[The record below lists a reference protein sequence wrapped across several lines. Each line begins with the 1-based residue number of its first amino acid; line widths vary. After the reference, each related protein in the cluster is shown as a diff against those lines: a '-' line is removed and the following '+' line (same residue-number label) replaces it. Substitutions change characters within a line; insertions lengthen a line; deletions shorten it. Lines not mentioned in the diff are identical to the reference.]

1 MQLFVTKSGLR
12 GILQAMILAAALCMP
27 ALVNAQDTAPLST
40 DDLVSLVGRAVV
52 EDAAQADERVRKA
65 QAVYDEVR
73 RGGTPEQQRTANRDL
88 EQAREQC
95 RYAEQKLDTARVEG
109 IARKSG
115 RSPAE
120 IQSMRAS
127 GMGWGAIAN
136 ETGVHPS
143 VNAKGNAKSS
153 GKGKGKSADDTMGTD
168 TGKSKAKGKGKQ

>member
-1 MQLFVTKSGLR
+1 MRNFVTKLCPMGV
-12 GILQAMILAAALCMP
+12 IQAMVLTALLCVP
-27 ALVNAQDTAPLST
+27 ALVNAQDTTPLST
-40 DDLVSLVGRAVV
+40 EDLVSLVGEAVV

-65 QAVYDEVR
+65 KEVYDEVR
-73 RGGTPEQQRTANRDL
+73 RRGTPEQQRTATREL

-95 RYAEQKLDTARVEG
+95 RYAEQKLDTARVEA
-109 IARKSG
+109 IARESG

-143 VNAKGNAKSS
+143 VNARGNAKSG
-153 GKGKGKSADDTMGTD
+153 GKGKGKSADDTLGMG

>member
-1 MQLFVTKSGLR
+1 MHHFVTKAILR
-12 GILQAMILAAALCMP
+12 NVFPAMVLAAALAMP
-27 ALVNAQDTAPLST
+27 ALANAQDTTPLST
-40 DDLVSLVGRAVV
+40 DDLVSLVGEAVV
-52 EDAAQADERVRKA
+52 EEAAQADERVRKA
-65 QAVYDEVR
+65 KEVYDEVR
-73 RGGTPEQQRTANRDL
+73 RRGTPEQQRTATRDL

-95 RYAEQKLDTARVEG
+95 RYAEQKLDTARIEA

-143 VNAKGNAKSS
+143 VNARGNAKSG
-153 GKGKGKSADDTMGTD
+153 GKGKGKSADDTLGTG

>member
-1 MQLFVTKSGLR
+1 MHHPVTKFSIR
-12 GILQAMILAAALCMP
+12 TFFSTMVLAAALAMP

-40 DDLVSLVGRAVV
+40 DDLVSLVGEAVV
-52 EDAAQADERVRKA
+52 EEAAQADERVRKA
-65 QAVYDEVR
+65 KAVYDEVR
-73 RGGTPEQQRTANRDL
+73 RRGTPEQQRTANRDL

-95 RYAEQKLDTARVEG
+95 RYAEQKLDTARVEA

-153 GKGKGKSADDTMGTD
+153 GKGKGRSADDTLGTG
-168 TGKSKAKGKGKQ
+168 TGKSKAKGKGRQ